1 MEWGAR
7 PRWTGREWLV
17 ALKGRIIL
25 LGPVSEEETA
35 RLAEENDLA
44 FREVQVRLGAE
55 ERERRAAGVREVIAE
70 LAVLDFLDG
79 HGVPLPQ
86 HA

>member
-1 MEWGAR
+1 
-7 PRWTGREWLV
+7 
-17 ALKGRIIL
+17 
-25 LGPVSEEETA
+25 
-35 RLAEENDLA
+35 
-44 FREVQVRLGAE
+44 LGAE